1 MTEQGHDFQDRVLIV
16 GGGPVGMITALR
28 LAQLDIPVVVVDA
41 LAETPTAHRAATTHS
56 STLDLLDSVGLADT
70 VIEHGLTSRYF
81 QYRHRKTNE
90 IFAEFD
96 FGRLEGETNHPYAV
110 QLEQHKT
117 VAIALEAAQA
127 FPHFQFHREHE
138 AVAVVNADDH
148 VEVTTQTPG
157 GEQQTWRGR
166 YLIGC
171 DGGRS
176 TVRKTQDIG
185 FPGFTWEERFIIV
198 ASYFDYE
205 QAGNYRYRNY
215 LADPDMWCSVFKIPG
230 PDGPDNSNGMWRNL
244 FPVMTSEPE
253 DVVTS
258 EEHIRGLI
266 DECFPFA
273 TDLEIVHRNLY
284 TVHQR
289 VADSFHRGRVTLA
302 GDAGHINNPLG
313 GMGMNSGIADG
324 LNIAEKIGRVW
335 RGEVSDDQAL
345 FAQYDRQRRPLA
357 QKYVQA
363 QSIQNKETLQAKDP
377 AKANARFEE
386 LRQMADDPVSHKAF
400 LMNAS
405 LINMVREAAAI
416 E

>member
-1 MTEQGHDFQDRVLIV
+1 MNTQDRVIIV

-28 LAQLDIPVVVVDA
+28 LAQLDIPVVVLDA
-41 LAETPTAHRAATTHS
+41 EAQTPTAHRAATTHS
-56 STLDLLDSVGLADT
+56 STLDLLDAVGITDEIIAQ
-70 VIEHGLTSRYF
+70 GLTARYF
-81 QYRHRKTNE
+81 QYRYRTTNE

-96 FGRLEGETNHPYAV
+96 FGRLADESNHPYAV

-117 VAIALEAAQA
+117 VAIALKAAEA
-127 FPHFQFHREHE
+127 FPHFEFHRERTVTE
-138 AVAVVNADDH
+138 VINSEDYAEV
-148 VEVTTQTPG
+148 VTTTPG
-157 GEQQTWRGR
+157 REKQAWRGR
-166 YLIGC
+166 YVLGC

-176 TVRKTQDIG
+176 TVRKSQGID

-205 QAGNYRYRNY
+205 AADNYRYRNY
-215 LADPDMWCSVFKIPG
+215 LADPERWCSVFKIPG
-230 PDGPDNSNGMWRNL
+230 PDEQANSNGMWRNL
-244 FPVMTSEPE
+244 FPITTDEPDE
-253 DVVTS
+253 VVTS
-258 EEHIRGLI
+258 PEYIRAMI
-266 DECFPFA
+266 DDCFPYA
-273 TDLEIVHRNLY
+273 TDLEVVHSNLY

-289 VADSFHRGRVTLA
+289 VAESFHKNRVMLA

-324 LNIAEKIGRVW
+324 LNLAEKIGQVW
-335 RGEVSDDQAL
+335 QDPNLDDQAL

-386 LRQMADDPVSHKAF
+386 MRKTADDPVRHKAF

-405 LINMVREAAAI
+405 LINMVREAHAI

>member
-1 MTEQGHDFQDRVLIV
+1 MPNTQQDRVIIV

-28 LAQLDIPVVVVDA
+28 LAQLDIPVVVLDA
-41 LAETPTAHRAATTHS
+41 QAETPTAHRAATTHS
-56 STLDLLDSVGLADT
+56 STLDLLDTVGLTDEIIAQ
-70 VIEHGLTSRYF
+70 GLTARHF
-81 QYRHRKTNE
+81 QYRYRSTNE
-90 IFAEFD
+90 VFAEFD
-96 FGRLEGETNHPYAV
+96 FGRLSDESNHPYAV

-117 VAIALEAAQA
+117 VAIALAAA
-127 FPHFQFHREHE
+127 EKFPHFAFHREHE
-138 AVAVVNADDH
+138 VTEVINAADYAEVVA
-148 VEVTTQTPG
+148 ETPS
-157 GEQQTWRGR
+157 GEKQTWRGC
-166 YLIGC
+166 YVIGC

-176 TVRKTQDIG
+176 TVRKSQGIG

-205 QAGNYRYRNY
+205 AADNYRYRNY

-230 PDGPDNSNGMWRNL
+230 PADPANTNGMWRNL
-244 FPVMTSEPE
+244 FPITTDEPDE
-253 DVVTS
+253 VVTS
-258 EEHIRGLI
+258 EPYIRGMI
-266 DECFPFA
+266 DACFPYA
-273 TDLEIVHRNLY
+273 KDLEIVHSNLY
-284 TVHQR
+284 SVHQR
-289 VADSFHRGRVTLA
+289 VADSFHKGRVMLA

-324 LNIAEKIGRVW
+324 LNLAEKIGQAW
-335 RGEVSDDQAL
+335 RGEVTDDQAL
-345 FAQYDRQRRPLA
+345 FARYDRQRRPLA

-386 LRQMADDPVSHKAF
+386 MRKTAEDPKRHKSF

-405 LINMVREAAAI
+405 LINMVREAEAI

>member
-1 MTEQGHDFQDRVLIV
+1 MSEQDRVLVV

-28 LAQLDIPVVVVDA
+28 LAQLEIPAVVFDA

-56 STLDLLDSVGLADT
+56 STLDLLDTVGIADT
-70 VIEHGLTSRYF
+70 VIDRGLTARYF
-81 QYRHRKTNE
+81 QYRYRQTNE

-96 FGRLEGETNHPYAV
+96 FGRLEGESNHPYAV

-117 VAIALEAAQA
+117 VAIALEAAEK
-127 FPHFQFHREHE
+127 FPHFQFHREHN
-138 AVAVVNADDH
+138 VLDVTNAADH
-148 VEVTTQTPG
+148 VEVTTRTPDG
-157 GEQQTWRGR
+157 DERRWRGR
-166 YLIGC
+166 YLMGC

-176 TVRKTQDIG
+176 TVRKSQDID

-205 QAGNYRYRNY
+205 EADNYRYRNY

-230 PDGPDNSNGMWRNL
+230 PDEPENEKGMWRNL
-244 FPVMTSEPE
+244 FPVMTDDPD

-258 EEHIRGLI
+258 DDHIRHLI
-266 DECFPFA
+266 DECFSFA
-273 TDLEIVHRNLY
+273 GDLKIVHKNLY

-289 VADSFHRGRVTLA
+289 VAESFHKGRVLLA
-302 GDAGHINNPLG
+302 GDSAHINNPLG

-324 LNIAEKIGRVW
+324 LNIAEKIGQAWHDDDV
-335 RGEVSDDQAL
+335 DDQAL
-345 FAQYDRQRRPLA
+345 FARYDRQRRPLA

-386 LRQMADDPVSHKAF
+386 LRKTADDPVRHKAF

>member
-1 MTEQGHDFQDRVLIV
+1 MSEQDRVLIA

-28 LAQLDIPVVVVDA
+28 LVQMDIPVVVFDA
-41 LAETPTAHRAATTHS
+41 LSETPTAHRAATTHS
-56 STLDLLDSVGLADT
+56 STLDLLDTVGLADT
-70 VIEHGLTSRYF
+70 VIEQGLTARYF
-81 QYRHRKTNE
+81 QYRYRKTNE
-90 IFAEFD
+90 VFAEFD
-96 FGRLEGETNHPYAV
+96 FARLEGETNHPYAV

-117 VAIALEAAQA
+117 VDIALEAARK
-127 FPHFQFHREHE
+127 FPHFQFHRSHE
-138 AVAVVNADDH
+138 VTEVVNGDDH
-148 VEVTTQTPG
+148 VEITVQTPD
-157 GEQQTWRGR
+157 GENQSWRGR

-176 TVRKTQDIG
+176 TVRKSQGIG
-185 FPGFTWEERFIIV
+185 YPGFTWEERFIIV

-205 QAGNYRYRNY
+205 EADNYCYRNY

-230 PDGPDNSNGMWRNL
+230 PESPDNKKGMWRNL
-244 FPVMTSEPE
+244 FPVMSDAHD

-266 DECFPFA
+266 DACFPFA
-273 TDLEIVHRNLY
+273 NNLEIVHRNLY

-289 VADSFHRGRVTLA
+289 VAESFHKGRVTLA

-324 LNIAEKIGRVW
+324 LNLAEKVGQAW
-335 RGEVSDDQAL
+335 RGEVTDDQAL

-377 AKANARFEE
+377 AKATARFEE
-386 LRQMADDPVSHKAF
+386 LRETTEDPVRHKAF

-405 LINMVREAAAI
+405 LINMVREAEAI

>member
-1 MTEQGHDFQDRVLIV
+1 MTDQDRVIVV

-28 LAQLDIPVVVVDA
+28 LAQLDIPVVVLDA

-56 STLDLLDSVGLADT
+56 STLDLLDTVGIADE
-70 VIEHGLTSRYF
+70 VIRQGLVARYF
-81 QYRHRKTNE
+81 QYRYRSTNE
-90 IFAEFD
+90 VFAEFD
-96 FGRLEGETNHPYAV
+96 FGRLEDESNHPYAV

-117 VAIALEAAQA
+117 VDIALDAAKK
-127 FPHFQFHREHE
+127 FPHFEFHREHTVTE
-138 AVAVVNADDH
+138 VINDTNRAGVVT
-148 VEVTTQTPG
+148 ETPG
-157 GEQQTWRGR
+157 GEKQTWMGR
-166 YLIGC
+166 YVIGC

-176 TVRKTQDIG
+176 TVRKSQDID

-205 QAGNYRYRNY
+205 AADNYCYRNY
-215 LADPDMWCSVFKIPG
+215 LADPEMWCSVFKIPG
-230 PDGPDNSNGMWRNL
+230 PDDPANTNGMWRNL
-244 FPVMTSEPE
+244 FPVLTDDPE
-253 DVVTS
+253 EVVTS
-258 EEHIRGLI
+258 
-266 DECFPFA
+266 DEYIYGMVNDCFPYA
-273 TDLEIVHRNLY
+273 KDLKIIHRNLY

-289 VADSFHRGRVTLA
+289 VAESFHKNRITLA

-324 LNIAEKIGRVW
+324 LNLAEKVGQAW
-335 RGEVSDDQAL
+335 HDKTADDQAL
-345 FAQYDRQRRPLA
+345 FARYDRQRRPLA

-377 AKANARFEE
+377 DKANARFEE
-386 LRQMADDPVSHKAF
+386 MRKTAEDPKRHKAF

-405 LINMVREAAAI
+405 LINMVREADAI

>member
-1 MTEQGHDFQDRVLIV
+1 MPTPNQETDRIIIV

-28 LAQLDIPVVVVDA
+28 LAQLDIPVVVLDA
-41 LAETPTAHRAATTHS
+41 QAETPTAHRAATTHS
-56 STLDLLDSVGLADT
+56 STLDLLDIVGLTDT
-70 VIEHGLTSRYF
+70 IIEQGLTARYF
-81 QYRHRKTNE
+81 QYRYRTTNE
-90 IFAEFD
+90 VFAEFD
-96 FGRLEGETNHPYAV
+96 FGRLAEESNHPYAV

-117 VAIALEAAQA
+117 VAIALAAA
-127 FPHFQFHREHE
+127 EKFPHFEFHRERT
-138 AVAVVNADDH
+138 VTDVVNETDYA
-148 VEVTTQTPG
+148 EVVTETPDG
-157 GEQQTWRGR
+157 SQQTWRGR
-166 YLIGC
+166 YVIGC

-176 TVRKTQDIG
+176 TVRKSQGIG

-205 QAGNYRYRNY
+205 SADNYRYRNY
-215 LADPDMWCSVFKIPG
+215 LADPGQWCSVFKIPG
-230 PDGPDNSNGMWRNL
+230 PDDPDNKNGMWRNL
-244 FPVMTSEPE
+244 FPVITDDPD

-258 EEHIRGLI
+258 EPYIRNMI
-266 DECFPFA
+266 NTCFPYA
-273 TDLEIVHRNLY
+273 KDLEIVHSNLY
-284 TVHQR
+284 SVHQR
-289 VADSFHRGRVTLA
+289 VADSFHKNRIMLA

-324 LNIAEKIGRVW
+324 LNLAEKVGQVW
-335 RGEVSDDQAL
+335 RGDVTDDQAL

-377 AKANARFEE
+377 EKATARFEE
-386 LRQMADDPVSHKAF
+386 MRKTAEDPKRHKAF

>member
-1 MTEQGHDFQDRVLIV
+1 MSDQERVIVV

-28 LAQLDIPVVVVDA
+28 LAQLDIPVVVLDA

-56 STLDLLDSVGLADT
+56 STLDLLDTVGIADE
-70 VIEHGLTSRYF
+70 VIRQGLTARYF
-81 QYRHRKTNE
+81 QYRYRTTNE

-96 FGRLEGETNHPYAV
+96 FGRLKDETNHPYAV

-117 VAIALEAAQA
+117 VDIALAAAQQ
-127 FPHFQFHREHE
+127 FPHFEFHREHTVTE
-138 AVAVVNADDH
+138 VINDDDKAGVVT
-148 VEVTTQTPG
+148 ETPD
-157 GEQQTWRGR
+157 GEKQTWMAR
-166 YLIGC
+166 YVIGC

-176 TVRKTQDIG
+176 TVRKSQGID

-205 QAGNYRYRNY
+205 AADNYRYRNY
-215 LADPDMWCSVFKIPG
+215 LADPEMWCSVFKIPG
-230 PDGPDNSNGMWRNL
+230 PDDPANTKGMWRNL
-244 FPVMTSEPE
+244 FPVLTDDPE
-253 DVVTS
+253 EVVIS
-258 EEHIRGLI
+258 DDYIFNMI
-266 DECFPFA
+266 NECFPYA
-273 TDLEIVHRNLY
+273 KDLKIIHRNLY

-289 VADSFHRGRVTLA
+289 VAESFHKNRIMLA
-302 GDAGHINNPLG
+302 GDSGHINNPLG

-324 LNIAEKIGRVW
+324 LNLAEKVGQVW
-335 RGEVSDDQAL
+335 HDKTVDAQAL
-345 FAQYDRQRRPLA
+345 FARYDRQRRPLA

-386 LRQMADDPVSHKAF
+386 MRKTAEDPARHKAF

-405 LINMVREAAAI
+405 LINMVREADAI

>member
-1 MTEQGHDFQDRVLIV
+1 MTDQDRIIIV

-28 LAQLDIPVVVVDA
+28 LAQLDIPVVVLDA
-41 LAETPTAHRAATTHS
+41 EAQTPTAHRAATTHS
-56 STLDLLDSVGLADT
+56 STLDLLDTVGLSDE
-70 VIEHGLTSRYF
+70 VINQGLTARFF
-81 QYRHRKTNE
+81 QYRYRTTNE
-90 IFAEFD
+90 VFAEFD
-96 FGRLEGETNHPYAV
+96 FGRLAEESSHPYAV

-117 VAIALEAAQA
+117 VDIALAAA
-127 FPHFQFHREHE
+127 EKFPHFSFHREHTVSDVTNAE
-138 AVAVVNADDH
+138 DYAEVVT
-148 VEVTTQTPG
+148 ETPG
-157 GEQQTWRGR
+157 GEKQSWRGR
-166 YLIGC
+166 YVLGC

-176 TVRKTQDIG
+176 TVRKSQGID

-205 QAGNYRYRNY
+205 VADNYRYRNY
-215 LADPDMWCSVFKIPG
+215 LADPDRWCSVFKIPG
-230 PDGPDNSNGMWRNL
+230 PEGPGNTNGMWRNL
-244 FPVMTSEPE
+244 FPITTDEPD

-258 EEHIRGLI
+258 PEYIRAMI
-266 DECFPFA
+266 DDCFPYA
-273 TDLEIVHRNLY
+273 KNLEVVHSNLY

-289 VADSFHRGRVTLA
+289 VAESFHKNRIMLA

-324 LNIAEKIGRVW
+324 LNLADKIGQVW
-335 RGEVSDDQAL
+335 RDASLDDQAL
-345 FAQYDRQRRPLA
+345 FARYDRQRRPLA

-377 AKANARFEE
+377 AKATARFEE
-386 LRQMADDPVSHKAF
+386 MRKTAEDPKRHKAF

-405 LINMVREAAAI
+405 LINMVREAEAI

>member
-1 MTEQGHDFQDRVLIV
+1 MPTPNQETDRIIIV

-28 LAQLDIPVVVVDA
+28 LAQLDIPVVVLDA
-41 LAETPTAHRAATTHS
+41 QAETPTAHRAATTHS
-56 STLDLLDSVGLADT
+56 STLDLLDTVGLTDT
-70 VIEHGLTSRYF
+70 IIEQGLTARYF
-81 QYRHRKTNE
+81 QYRYRTTNE
-90 IFAEFD
+90 VFAEFD
-96 FGRLEGETNHPYAV
+96 FGRLAEESNHPYAV

-117 VAIALEAAQA
+117 VAIALAAA
-127 FPHFQFHREHE
+127 EKFPHFEFHRERTVTDVINE
-138 AVAVVNADDH
+138 TDYAEVVT
-148 VEVTTQTPG
+148 ETPDG
-157 GEQQTWRGR
+157 SQQTWRGR
-166 YLIGC
+166 YVIGC

-176 TVRKTQDIG
+176 TVRKSQGIG

-205 QAGNYRYRNY
+205 SADNYRYRNY
-215 LADPDMWCSVFKIPG
+215 LADPGQWCSVFKIPG
-230 PDGPDNSNGMWRNL
+230 PDDPDNKNGMWRNL
-244 FPVMTSEPE
+244 FPVITNDPD

-258 EEHIRGLI
+258 EPYIRNMI
-266 DECFPFA
+266 NTCFPYA
-273 TDLEIVHRNLY
+273 KDLEIVHSNLY
-284 TVHQR
+284 SVHQR
-289 VADSFHRGRVTLA
+289 VADSFHKNRIMLA

-324 LNIAEKIGRVW
+324 LNLAEKVGQVW
-335 RGEVSDDQAL
+335 RGDVTEDQVL

-377 AKANARFEE
+377 EKATARFEE
-386 LRQMADDPVSHKAF
+386 MRKTAEDPKRHKAF

>member
-1 MTEQGHDFQDRVLIV
+1 MSEQDRVLIA

-28 LAQLDIPVVVVDA
+28 LVQMDIPVVVFDA
-41 LAETPTAHRAATTHS
+41 LAETPTTHRAATTHS
-56 STLDLLDSVGLADT
+56 STLDLLDTVGLADT
-70 VIEHGLTSRYF
+70 VIERGLIARYF
-81 QYRHRKTNE
+81 QYRYRKTNE
-90 IFAEFD
+90 AFAEFD

-117 VAIALEAAQA
+117 VDIALEAARK

-138 AVAVVNADDH
+138 VTEVVNGDDH
-148 VEVTTQTPG
+148 VEITVQTPD
-157 GEQQTWRGR
+157 GEKQSWRGR

-176 TVRKTQDIG
+176 IVRKSQGIG
-185 FPGFTWEERFIIV
+185 YPGFTWEERFIIV

-205 QAGNYRYRNY
+205 EADNYRYRNY

-230 PDGPDNSNGMWRNL
+230 PESPDNKKGMWRNL
-244 FPVMTSEPE
+244 FPVMTNEP
-253 DVVTS
+253 DDSVTS

-266 DECFPFA
+266 DACFPFA
-273 TDLEIVHRNLY
+273 KGLEIVHRNLY

-289 VADSFHRGRVTLA
+289 VAESFHKGRVMLA

-324 LNIAEKIGRVW
+324 LNLAEKVGQAW
-335 RGEVSDDQAL
+335 RDEVTDDQAL

-377 AKANARFEE
+377 AKAKARFED
-386 LRQMADDPVSHKAF
+386 LRKTTEDPVRHKAF

-405 LINMVREAAAI
+405 LINMVREAEAI

>member
-1 MTEQGHDFQDRVLIV
+1 MTIEQDRILIA

-28 LAQLDIPVVVVDA
+28 LAQQDIPVVVFDA
-41 LAETPTAHRAATTHS
+41 QAETPTAHRAATTHS
-56 STLDLLDSVGLADT
+56 STLDLLDTVGLADT
-70 VIEHGLTSRYF
+70 VIEQGLTARYF
-81 QYRHRKTNE
+81 QYRYRKTNE
-90 IFAEFD
+90 VFAEFD
-96 FGRLEGETNHPYAV
+96 LGRLEGETNHPYAV

-117 VAIALEAAQA
+117 VDIALAAA
-127 FPHFQFHREHE
+127 EKFPHFAFHRKH
-138 AVAVVNADDH
+138 AVADVINGDDH
-148 VEVTTQTPG
+148 VEVVVQTPDG
-157 GEQQTWRGR
+157 AKNTWRGR

-176 TVRKTQDIG
+176 TVRKSQGID

-205 QAGNYRYRNY
+205 EADNYRYRNY

-230 PDGPDNSNGMWRNL
+230 PRDPANTKGMWRNL
-244 FPVMTSEPE
+244 FPVMTDAPD

-266 DECFPFA
+266 DDCFPFA
-273 TDLEIVHRNLY
+273 KNLEIIHRNLY
-284 TVHQR
+284 SVHQR
-289 VADSFHRGRVTLA
+289 VAESFHKGRVMLA

-324 LNIAEKIGRVW
+324 INLAEKVGQVW
-335 RGEVSDDQAL
+335 RGEVTGDQAL

-377 AKANARFEE
+377 AKATARFEE
-386 LRQMADDPVSHKAF
+386 MRRASEDPIRHKAF

>member
-1 MTEQGHDFQDRVLIV
+1 MSTPNQETDRIIIV

-28 LAQLDIPVVVVDA
+28 LAQLDIPVVVLDA
-41 LAETPTAHRAATTHS
+41 QAETPTAHRAATTHS
-56 STLDLLDSVGLADT
+56 STLDLLDTVGLTDT
-70 VIEHGLTSRYF
+70 IIEQGLTARYF
-81 QYRHRKTNE
+81 QYRYRTTNE
-90 IFAEFD
+90 VFAEFD
-96 FGRLEGETNHPYAV
+96 FGRLAEESNHPYAV

-117 VAIALEAAQA
+117 VAIALAAA
-127 FPHFQFHREHE
+127 EKFPHFEFHRERT
-138 AVAVVNADDH
+138 VTDVVNETDYA
-148 VEVTTQTPG
+148 EVVTETPDG
-157 GEQQTWRGR
+157 SQQTWRGR
-166 YLIGC
+166 YVIGC

-176 TVRKTQDIG
+176 TVRKSQGIG

-205 QAGNYRYRNY
+205 AADNYRYRNY
-215 LADPDMWCSVFKIPG
+215 LADPGQWCSVFKIPG
-230 PDGPDNSNGMWRNL
+230 PDDPDNKKGMWRNL
-244 FPVMTSEPE
+244 FPVITDDPD

-258 EEHIRGLI
+258 EPYIRNMI
-266 DECFPFA
+266 NTCFPYA
-273 TDLEIVHRNLY
+273 KDLEIVHSNLY
-284 TVHQR
+284 SVHQR
-289 VADSFHRGRVTLA
+289 VADSFHKNRIMLA

-324 LNIAEKIGRVW
+324 LNLAEKVGQVW
-335 RGEVSDDQAL
+335 RGDVTEDQAL

-377 AKANARFEE
+377 EKATARFEE
-386 LRQMADDPVSHKAF
+386 MRKTAEDPKRHKAF

-416 E
+416 A

>member
-1 MTEQGHDFQDRVLIV
+1 MITPEQDRIVIV

-28 LAQLDIPVVVVDA
+28 LAQLDIPVVVLDA
-41 LAETPTAHRAATTHS
+41 EAETPTAHRAATTHS
-56 STLDLLDSVGLADT
+56 STLDLLDTVGLTDE
-70 VIEHGLTSRYF
+70 IIKQGLTARYF
-81 QYRHRKTNE
+81 QYRYRTTNE
-90 IFAEFD
+90 VFAEFD
-96 FGRLEGETNHPYAV
+96 FGRLADESNHPYAV

-117 VAIALEAAQA
+117 VAIALAAA
-127 FPHFQFHREHE
+127 EKFPHFEFHREHM
-138 AVAVVNADDH
+138 VT
-148 VEVTTQTPG
+148 EVTNAIDYAEVVSEAPDG
-157 GEQQTWRGR
+157 SKHTWRGR
-166 YLIGC
+166 YVIGC

-176 TVRKTQDIG
+176 TVRKSQDIG

-205 QAGNYRYRNY
+205 AADNYRYRNY
-215 LADPDMWCSVFKIPG
+215 LADPERWCSVFKIPG
-230 PDGPDNSNGMWRNL
+230 PAGPDNKNGMWRNL
-244 FPVMTSEPE
+244 FPITTDEPE
-253 DVVTS
+253 EVVTS
-258 EEHIRGLI
+258 EAYIRAMI
-266 DECFPFA
+266 DDCFPYA
-273 TDLEIVHRNLY
+273 KDLEVVHSNLY

-289 VADSFHRGRVTLA
+289 VAESFHKNRVMLA

-324 LNIAEKIGRVW
+324 LNLAEKVGQVW
-335 RGEVSDDQAL
+335 RGEVADDQAL

-386 LRQMADDPVSHKAF
+386 MRKTAEDPKRHKAF

>member
-1 MTEQGHDFQDRVLIV
+1 MAEQDRVLVV

-28 LAQLDIPVVVVDA
+28 LAQLDIPVVVFDA
-41 LAETPTAHRAATTHS
+41 LAVTPTAHRAATTHS
-56 STLDLLDSVGLADT
+56 STLDLLDSVGIADT
-70 VIEHGLTSRYF
+70 VINQGLTARYF
-81 QYRHRKTNE
+81 QYRYLQTNE

-96 FGRLEGETNHPYAV
+96 FGRLAAETSHPYAV

-117 VAIALEAAQA
+117 VAIALEAAKK
-127 FPHFQFHREHE
+127 FPHFEFHREHN
-138 AVAVVNADDH
+138 VLDVVNATDY
-148 VEVTTQTPG
+148 VEVKTQTPDG
-157 GEQQTWRGR
+157 DERRWRGR
-166 YLIGC
+166 YVLGC

-176 TVRKTQDIG
+176 TVRKSQDIG

-205 QAGNYRYRNY
+205 KADNYRYRNY

-230 PDGPDNSNGMWRNL
+230 PDGTGMWRNL
-244 FPVMTSEPE
+244 FPVMTEESDEA
-253 DVVTS
+253 VTS
-258 EEHIRGLI
+258 ENHIRHLI
-266 DECFPFA
+266 DGCFSFA
-273 TDLEIVHRNLY
+273 GDLEIVHRNLY

-289 VADSFHRGRVTLA
+289 VAESFHKGRILLA
-302 GDAGHINNPLG
+302 GDSAHVNNPLG

-324 LNIAEKIGRVW
+324 LNIAEKIKQAWKKKSV
-335 RGEVSDDQAL
+335 DDQAL

-357 QKYVQA
+357 EKYVQA

-377 AKANARFEE
+377 VKANARFEE
-386 LRQMADDPVSHKAF
+386 LRKIAEDPKRHIAF

>member
-1 MTEQGHDFQDRVLIV
+1 MADQDRVIVV

-28 LAQLDIPVVVVDA
+28 LAQLDIPVVVLDA

-56 STLDLLDSVGLADT
+56 STLDLLDTVGIADE
-70 VIEHGLTSRYF
+70 VIRQGLVARYF
-81 QYRHRKTNE
+81 QYRYRTSNE

-96 FGRLEGETNHPYAV
+96 FGRLSDETNHPYAV

-117 VAIALEAAQA
+117 VDIALAAAQK
-127 FPHFQFHREHE
+127 FSHFEFHREHTVTE
-138 AVAVVNADDH
+138 VINDDDKAGVVT
-148 VEVTTQTPG
+148 ETPD
-157 GEQQTWRGR
+157 GEKKTWMAR
-166 YLIGC
+166 YVIGC

-176 TVRKTQDIG
+176 TVRKSQGID

-205 QAGNYRYRNY
+205 AADNYRYRNY
-215 LADPDMWCSVFKIPG
+215 IADPDMWCSVFKIPG
-230 PDGPDNSNGMWRNL
+230 PDDAANTNGMWRNL
-244 FPVMTSEPE
+244 FPVLTDDPE
-253 DVVTS
+253 EVVIS
-258 EEHIRGLI
+258 DEYIFRMI
-266 DECFPFA
+266 NECFPYA
-273 TDLEIVHRNLY
+273 NDLKIIHRNLY

-289 VADSFHRGRVTLA
+289 VAESFHKNRIMLA
-302 GDAGHINNPLG
+302 GDSGHINNPLG

-324 LNIAEKIGRVW
+324 LNLAEKVGQVW
-335 RGEVSDDQAL
+335 HDASIDDVAL
-345 FAQYDRQRRPLA
+345 FARYDRQRRPLA

-386 LRQMADDPVSHKAF
+386 MRKTAEDPTRHKAF

-405 LINMVREAAAI
+405 LINMVREADAI

>member
-1 MTEQGHDFQDRVLIV
+1 MSEQDRVLIV

-28 LAQLDIPVVVVDA
+28 LAQLDVPVVVFDA

-56 STLDLLDSVGLADT
+56 STLDLLDTVGIADT
-70 VIEHGLTSRYF
+70 VVEQGLVARYF
-81 QYRHRKTNE
+81 QYRYRKTNE

-96 FGRLEGETNHPYAV
+96 FGRLADESNHPYAV

-117 VAIALEAAQA
+117 VAIALKAAKK
-127 FPHFQFHREHE
+127 FPHFQFHREYN
-138 AVAVVNADDH
+138 VLDVVNGTDH
-148 VEVTTQTPG
+148 VEITTRTPDG
-157 GEQQTWRGR
+157 DERRWRGR
-166 YLIGC
+166 YLLGC

-176 TVRKTQDIG
+176 TVRKSQDIG

-205 QAGNYRYRNY
+205 EADNYRYRNY

-230 PDGPDNSNGMWRNL
+230 PDAPENTKGMWRNL
-244 FPVMTSEPE
+244 FPVMTDDSDE
-253 DVVTS
+253 VVTS
-258 EEHIRGLI
+258 EDYVRRMI
-266 DECFPFA
+266 DECFSFA
-273 TDLEIVHRNLY
+273 GDLKIVHKNLY

-289 VADSFHRGRVTLA
+289 VAESFHKNRVCLA
-302 GDAGHINNPLG
+302 GDSGHINNPLG

-324 LNIAEKIGRVW
+324 LNIAEKIGQVW
-335 RGEVSDDQAL
+335 KDKSADDQAL

-363 QSIQNKETLQAKDP
+363 QSIQNKETLQANDP

-386 LRQMADDPVSHKAF
+386 LRKTADDPARHKAF

>member
-1 MTEQGHDFQDRVLIV
+1 MSTPSQENDRIIIV

-28 LAQLDIPVVVVDA
+28 LAQLDIPVVVLDA
-41 LAETPTAHRAATTHS
+41 QAETPTAHRAATTHS
-56 STLDLLDSVGLADT
+56 STLDLLDTVGLTDAI
-70 VIEHGLTSRYF
+70 IEHGLTARYF
-81 QYRHRKTNE
+81 QYRYRTTNE
-90 IFAEFD
+90 VFAEFD
-96 FGRLEGETNHPYAV
+96 FGRLADESNHPYAV

-117 VAIALEAAQA
+117 VAIALAAA
-127 FPHFQFHREHE
+127 EKFPHFEFHREQTVSEVINE
-138 AVAVVNADDH
+138 ADFAEVVT
-148 VEVTTQTPG
+148 ETPDG
-157 GEQQTWRGR
+157 SKQTWRGR
-166 YLIGC
+166 YVIGC

-176 TVRKTQDIG
+176 TVRKSQGIG

-205 QAGNYRYRNY
+205 AADDYRYRNY
-215 LADPDMWCSVFKIPG
+215 LADPGQWCSVFKIPG
-230 PDGPDNSNGMWRNL
+230 PEGPDNKNGMWRNL
-244 FPVMTSEPE
+244 FPIITDDPD

-258 EEHIRGLI
+258 EPYIRNMI
-266 DECFPFA
+266 NTCFPYA
-273 TDLEIVHRNLY
+273 KDLEIVHSNLY
-284 TVHQR
+284 SVHQR
-289 VADSFHRGRVTLA
+289 VAESFHKNRIMLA

-324 LNIAEKIGRVW
+324 LNLAEKVGQVW
-335 RGEVSDDQAL
+335 RGEVTDDQAL

-377 AKANARFEE
+377 EKATARFEE
-386 LRQMADDPVSHKAF
+386 MRKTAEDPKRHKAF